1 MIHKKTKIFIPI
13 RIRIK
18 RNTITYKIIIDLF
31 KTTPIFPNYHLENFV
46 ILFVQFSL
54 FPELFGLLFLFF
66 SPWKWLNSVD
76 IRCIIVFNVHSQVHK
91 HCLFKQSFYRMKCWN
106 DSITDLKIIKEF
118 DLQNV
123 TTLYD
128 KIK

>member
-46 ILFVQFSL
+46 ILFVQFPL

-66 SPWKWLNSVD
+66 SP
-76 IRCIIVFNVHSQVHK
+76 
-91 HCLFKQSFYRMKCWN
+91 
-106 DSITDLKIIKEF
+106 
-118 DLQNV
+118 
-123 TTLYD
+123 
-128 KIK
+128 